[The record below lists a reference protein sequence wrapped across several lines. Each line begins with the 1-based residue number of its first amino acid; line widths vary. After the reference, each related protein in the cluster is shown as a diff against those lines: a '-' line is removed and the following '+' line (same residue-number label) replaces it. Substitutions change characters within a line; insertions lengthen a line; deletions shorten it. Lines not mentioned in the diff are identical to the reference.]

1 MRVGQSCM
9 HLEWCLGSTQGVQL
23 SLPGQICCFSC
34 ALQLLSLQYL
44 LPFPSGEAVL
54 MLGRSR
60 AWVQSRFCRGSSS
73 PFAVTLL
80 LLPSPGQWFS
90 CRGCSRWRG
99 CPGTGGTAINS
110 LCPQSSVPHRECL
123 LLVLQ
128 VWAFAV
134 SMENLAF
141 GVRVLLWVLQ
151 PGPTWAGEGS
161 GPAAPEP
168 VAPKSRQVLRCD
180 PCPAVGHWGSQ
191 GVTFSILP
199 PSPPYLLSFIFPKQT

>member
-23 SLPGQICCFSC
+23 SLPGQICCFPC

-54 MLGRSR
+54 TLGRSR

-110 LCPQSSVPHRECL
+110 RALRARCHTGNVSFWCSRSGLLLCPWKTWLLGSGCCSGFCSLVPHGLEKGQD
-123 LLVLQ
+123 LQ
-128 VWAFAV
+128 HL
-134 SMENLAF
+134 S
-141 GVRVLLWVLQ
+141 LW
-151 PGPTWAGEGS
+151 PPN
-161 GPAAPEP
+161 PD
-168 VAPKSRQVLRCD
+168 RC
-180 PCPAVGHWGSQ
+180 
-191 GVTFSILP
+191 
-199 PSPPYLLSFIFPKQT
+199 